1 MSGKPKVE
9 MKRVPSVKVA
19 PKPVAKAPVKA
30 KKVRAPKPHK
40 KYWTGR
46 KNWKLNPEWVK
57 DQERE
62 KKMKA
67 KKEEKKE
74 EEKKEDKK

>member
-1 MSGKPKVE
+1 MSDKPKVE
-9 MKRVPSVKVA
+9 IKRVPSVKVA
-19 PKPVAKAPVKA
+19 PKPVVKAPVKKA
-30 KKVRAPKPHK
+30 RPVKPHH

-46 KNWKLNPEWVK
+46 KNWKLNPEWIK
-57 DQERE
+57 EQE
-62 KKMKA
+62 KA